1 MIVEITRGMEYRIYP
16 TKEQK
21 VLINKTLGCKRF
33 IYNHFLQIRR
43 NEWKFNHK
51 SINYSATNAMLTD
64 LKRYDEYS
72 WLNEVDSTALQNS
85 LRDLQVAY
93 DRFFKKIS
101 KYPKFKSKH
110 AHCQK
115 YRSQCVN
122 NNIKLVGNTI
132 QLPKIGK
139 VKIKLSRELV
149 GKIVS
154 VTVTHTASNKYYVSI
169 CVKYETELLSN
180 SGHEIGIDVGVKD
193 FYADTNGNVIKN
205 PKILTKFAK
214 RLARSQRKLAHKK
227 RGSAQYE
234 KQRIKVARIYEKIKN
249 VRDDFQ
255 HKLTYHLAE
264 DNAFIAIEE
273 LNIKGMLKNHKLA
286 KAISDVA
293 WSKFFIKLEYK
304 VKEHGGVVVKIPTFY
319 PSSQTCHECGY
330 KNPLIKNLLVR
341 DWVCPICGAHHD
353 RDRNAAINILAK
365 AKDIA

>member
-16 TKEQK
+16 TKEQEI
-21 VLINKTLGCKRF
+21 LINKTFGCRRF

-43 NEWKFNHK
+43 DEWKFNHK
-51 SINYSATNAMLTD
+51 NINYNATNTMLTD
-64 LKRYDEYS
+64 LKKYAEYS

-93 DRFFKKIS
+93 DRFFKKLS

-110 AHCQK
+110 THCQK

-149 GKIVS
+149 GKVVN
-154 VTVTHTASNKYYVSI
+154 VTVIRTASNKYFVTI
-169 CVKYETELLSN
+169 CVKYETEILSN
-180 SGHEIGIDVGVKD
+180 NGHKIGIDVGVKH
-193 FYADTNGNVIKN
+193 FYTDSNGNVIKN
-205 PKILTKFAK
+205 PKILAKFAK
-214 RLARSQRKLAHKK
+214 RLARAQRKLSHKK

-234 KQRIKVARIYEKIKN
+234 KQRIRVARIYEKIKN

-264 DNAFIAIEE
+264 DNAFIAIEK

-286 KAISDVA
+286 KAISDVS
-293 WSKFFIKLEYK
+293 WGKFFIKLEYK
-304 VKEHGGVVVKIPTFY
+304 AKEHGGVVVKVPTFY
-319 PSSQTCHECGY
+319 PSSQTCHRCGH
-330 KNPLIKNLLVR
+330 KNPLVKNLNVH
-341 DWVCPICGAHHD
+341 DWICPVCGTQHD
-353 RDRNAAINILAK
+353 RDKNASINILAK
-365 AKDIA
+365 AMA